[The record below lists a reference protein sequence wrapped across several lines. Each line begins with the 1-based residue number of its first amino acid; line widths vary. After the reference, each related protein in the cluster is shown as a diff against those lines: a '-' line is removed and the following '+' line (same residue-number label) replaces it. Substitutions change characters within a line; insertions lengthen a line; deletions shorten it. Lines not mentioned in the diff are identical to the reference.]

1 MVLDSYSLVDFYMYV
16 FGTIIL
22 YEITL
27 KLCKNDLLNLC
38 DQFGIFSVNTK
49 TEPKVPKPNFLGTDF
64 WKEPISTYF
73 SRNQISVGTKV
84 PNHSVRYYRMPM
96 LTDNSC
102 LVH

>member
-49 TEPKVPKPNFLGTDF
+49 TEPKIPKPNFSVSCSVSNSQ
-64 WKEPISTYF
+64 EPKLP
-73 SRNQISVGTKV
+73 R
-84 PNHSVRYYRMPM
+84 
-96 LTDNSC
+96 
-102 LVH
+102 